1 MPALQPTHAID
12 IVYLWVNG
20 SDPQWRNKRSQ
31 AAAEQGIHASGT
43 LARYGDVEGRYRDNE
58 ELRFSL
64 RALERHFP
72 DHGHIYIVTDAQTP
86 HWLRAGAGIT
96 VIDHAQIIPTSALPL
111 FDSGNI
117 ESYIHRIEG
126 LSERYFYINDD
137 VFFNAPVLAQDWF
150 WHADGVQG
158 IYTAWSNDPSVSDE
172 PPHADAT
179 ALENASRLSKKWLDQ
194 SLQVAVASAPVK
206 DADYQHT
213 FRTFAHAPRP
223 MLKSMLQHLE
233 LVAPEL
239 FTAMRA
245 TVFRSWW
252 TPTLVSDF
260 VLRWALAHQLA
271 KIKHYP
277 HAYIATGS
285 PQAAEQL
292 SRLHNEVP
300 LAFVCIN
307 DTTDNAAA
315 DDPRL
320 VQVRCTLESLFPEAS
335 KFEKLT

>member
-20 SDPQWRNKRSQ
+20 NDPQWRTKRSQ
-31 AAAEQGIHASGT
+31 AAAAQGIHASGA

-64 RALERHFP
+64 RALERYFP
-72 DHGHIYIVTDAQTP
+72 NHGHIYILTDAQTP
-86 HWLRAGAGIT
+86 HWLRAHAGIT
-96 VIDHAQIIPTSALPL
+96 VIDHAQVIPKSALPL

-126 LSERYFYINDD
+126 LSERYFYMNDD
-137 VFFNAPVLAQDWF
+137 VFFNAPVLAHDWF
-150 WHADGVQG
+150 WQAGSVQG

-172 PPHADAT
+172 APHADAT

-194 SLQVAVASAPVK
+194 SLQATAASAPLK
-206 DADYQHT
+206 DATYQHT

-223 MLKSMLQHLE
+223 MLKSILQHLE
-233 LVAPEL
+233 SAAPEL

-245 TVFRSWW
+245 TVFRSWR

-277 HAYIATGS
+277 HAYVATGS
-285 PQAAEQL
+285 PQAANQL
-292 SRLHNEVP
+292 AQLRGGNP
-300 LAFVCIN
+300 QFFCIN
-307 DTTDNAAA
+307 DTTDNAAT

-320 VQVRCTLESLFPEAS
+320 AQVRRTLEALFPAAS
-335 KFEKLT
+335 TFEKLE